1 MPTYMLDTN
10 ICIYV
15 MKATALSPLKDRFE
29 ALADEIC
36 ISVMTIA
43 ELRFGAEKSLRREQS
58 LRAIADFSTNLAV
71 LPFDKRAAE
80 NYGGLRAELER
91 AGTPCG
97 LHDTQI
103 GAHARS
109 RDLIIV
115 TNNRREFDRMPGLCV
130 ENWV

>member
-1 MPTYMLDTN
+1 MRSYMLDTN

-15 MKATALSPLKDRFE
+15 MKATALSPLKGKFE
-29 ALADEIC
+29 AQTHDVC
-36 ISVMTIA
+36 ISVMTLA

-58 LRAIADFSTNLAV
+58 LRAIDDFATNLIV
-71 LPFDKRAAE
+71 LPFGEKAAE
-80 NYGGLRAELER
+80 HYGRLRAELER
-91 AGTPCG
+91 TGTPCG

-109 RDLIIV
+109 EGLIVV
-115 TNNRREFDRMPGLCV
+115 TNNRREFDRMPGLRV

>member
-15 MKATALSPLKDRFE
+15 MKATALSPLKDKFE
-29 ALADEIC
+29 ALANEIC
-36 ISVMTIA
+36 VSVMTLA

-58 LRAIADFSTNLAV
+58 LRAIDDFAANLAV
-71 LPFDKRAAE
+71 LPFDQQAAE
-80 NYGGLRAELER
+80 NYGSLRAELER
-91 AGTPCG
+91 VGTPCG

-109 RDLIIV
+109 RGLIIV
-115 TNNRREFDRMPGLCV
+115 TNNRREFDRMPGLRV